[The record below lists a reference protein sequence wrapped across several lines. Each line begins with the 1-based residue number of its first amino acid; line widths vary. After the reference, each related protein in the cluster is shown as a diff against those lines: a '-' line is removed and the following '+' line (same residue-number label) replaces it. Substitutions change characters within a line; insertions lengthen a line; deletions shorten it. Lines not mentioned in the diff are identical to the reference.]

1 MRQPWYIPSCYI
13 LHYYICFLGNVVCQD
28 HISAALA
35 LLVHSREI
43 KDEELKKILSEKSD
57 HHWREGLPHP
67 KKDLILLRFATN
79 GDKKIPK
86 KKPEKKN
93 TDEYCD
99 QSMDTGKN
107 PWGDLCRS
115 WGVYDHQEVF
125 NRKLPKN
132 DYEEYI
138 DKPNKPPKLKN
149 KKLAMRLGKRSI
161 DDKVDDSGSDSE
173 WKKKSKTPRMRMHA
187 DDEESKIKKK
197 KKVVEYDSD
206 EETVDS
212 KLFVRDTEKEK
223 YAPLSI
229 EVVNTRSDYI
239 PRETTKLSDKF
250 KFRHH
255 TALKRDGILS
265 RLGVKVAPT
274 GASMAV
280 IEASSSDAYSSDDN
294 EHNIMSRVQKVG
306 GNTRMA
312 SSVWSR
318 LDSGMSKEKSQSD
331 LRQILKSRKEKKSD
345 DLRERISKAK
355 KSNLRIEID
364 NI

>member
-1 MRQPWYIPSCYI
+1 MV
-13 LHYYICFLGNVVCQD
+13 LFLGNVVCQD
-28 HISAALA
+28 HLSAALA

-67 KKDLILLRFATN
+67 KKDLMLLRFATN

-86 KKPEKKN
+86 KKPEKKP
-93 TDEYCD
+93 TDEYYD
-99 QSMDTGKN
+99 QSMDPVTKN

-132 DYEEYI
+132 DYEDDI
-138 DKPNKPPKLKN
+138 DKPNEPPKLRN
-149 KKLAMRLGKRSI
+149 KKLAMRLGKRSHN
-161 DDKVDDSGSDSE
+161 DNVDDSGSDSE
-173 WKKKSKTPRMRMHA
+173 WKKKSKTPRMRMRA
-187 DDEESKIKKK
+187 DDEETKIKKK
-197 KKVVEYDSD
+197 NKVVEYDSE
-206 EETVDS
+206 EETVDR
-212 KLFVRDTEKEK
+212 KPFVRDTEREK

-250 KFRHH
+250 KFRNH
-255 TALKRDGILS
+255 TAPKRDSILS
-265 RLGVKVAPT
+265 RLGGKVAPT
-274 GASMAV
+274 SASMAV
-280 IEASSSDAYSSDDN
+280 EASSSDEYSSDDN
-294 EHNIMSRVQKVG
+294 DHNIMSRVQKVG
-306 GNTRMA
+306 GQARTT

-318 LDSGMSKEKSQSD
+318 LDAGISKEKSQSD
-331 LRQILKSRKEKKSD
+331 LRQILKSRKEKKPD

>member
-1 MRQPWYIPSCYI
+1 MYSTII
-13 LHYYICFLGNVVCQD
+13 FLFLGNVVCQD

-43 KDEELKKILSEKSD
+43 KDEELKKILSDKSD
-57 HHWREGLPHP
+57 HHWREGVPHP

-93 TDEYCD
+93 TGEYFD
-99 QSMDTGKN
+99 QSMDTVSKN

-132 DYEEYI
+132 DYEEDI
-138 DKPNKPPKLKN
+138 DKPNKPPKLRN
-149 KKLAMRLGKRSI
+149 KKLALRLGKRSH
-161 DDKVDDSGSDSE
+161 DDKIDDSGSDSE
-173 WKKKSKTPRMRMHA
+173 WNKKSKTPRMRMRA

-197 KKVVEYDSD
+197 KNVVEYDSE
-206 EETVDS
+206 EETVDR
-212 KLFVRDTEKEK
+212 KPFTRDTEREK

-239 PRETTKLSDKF
+239 PRVTTKLSDKF
-250 KFRHH
+250 KFRNH
-255 TALKRDGILS
+255 TAPKRDGILS

-294 EHNIMSRVQKVG
+294 DHNIMSRVQKVG
-306 GNTRMA
+306 GNARMA

-318 LDSGMSKEKSQSD
+318 LDSGVSKEKTQSD

>member
-1 MRQPWYIPSCYI
+1 M
-13 LHYYICFLGNVVCQD
+13 
-28 HISAALA
+28 A

-43 KDEELKKILSEKSD
+43 KDEELKKILSDKSD

-86 KKPEKKN
+86 KKPEKKS
-93 TDEYCD
+93 TDEYYD
-99 QSMDTGKN
+99 QSMDPVSKN

-132 DYEEYI
+132 DYEENI
-138 DKPNKPPKLKN
+138 DKPNVPPKLKN
-149 KKLAMRLGKRSI
+149 KKLAMRLGKRSH

-173 WKKKSKTPRMRMHA
+173 WKKKSKTPRMRMRA

-197 KKVVEYDSD
+197 KNVVEYDS
-206 EETVDS
+206 EEEAVDS
-212 KLFVRDTEKEK
+212 KPFVRDTERHK

-250 KFRHH
+250 KFRNN
-255 TALKRDGILS
+255 TAPKRDGILS

-274 GASMAV
+274 SSRMAI
-280 IEASSSDAYSSDDN
+280 IEASSSDEYSSDDN
-294 EHNIMSRVQKVG
+294 DHNILSRVQKVG
-306 GNTRMA
+306 GNARIA
-312 SSVWSR
+312 SRSSNTSVWSR
-318 LDSGMSKEKSQSD
+318 LDAGMSKEKTQSD
-331 LRQILKSRKEKKSD
+331 LRQILKSRKERKSD

>member
-1 MRQPWYIPSCYI
+1 MF
-13 LHYYICFLGNVVCQD
+13 LLLGNIVCQD
-28 HISAALA
+28 HLSAALA

-67 KKDLILLRFATN
+67 KKDLILVRFATN

-86 KKPEKKN
+86 KKPQKKN
-93 TDEYCD
+93 TDKHYD
-99 QSMDTGKN
+99 QSMDSDSKN

-125 NRKLPKN
+125 NRKFPKN
-132 DYEEYI
+132 DYEEYT
-138 DKPNKPPKLKN
+138 DKPNERPKLKN
-149 KKLAMRLGKRSI
+149 KKLAMRLGKRNH

-173 WKKKSKTPRMRMHA
+173 WKKKSKTPRMRMRA

-197 KKVVEYDSD
+197 KKVTEYDSE
-206 EETVDS
+206 EETVDR
-212 KLFVRDTEKEK
+212 KPFARDKERDK

-229 EVVNTRSDYI
+229 EVVNARSDYI

-250 KFRHH
+250 KFRTH

-265 RLGVKVAPT
+265 RLGVKVAP
-274 GASMAV
+274 ASIPV
-280 IEASSSDAYSSDDN
+280 IEASSSDEYSSDDN
-294 EHNIMSRVQKVG
+294 DHNIMSRVQKVG
-306 GNTRMA
+306 GTRSASGSNNT
-312 SSVWSR
+312 SVWLR
-318 LDSGMSKEKSQSD
+318 LDSGVSKEKTQSD
-331 LRQILKSRKEKKSD
+331 LRQILKSRKEKKPD